1 MLNTYSNM
9 SVSLGLKGRQFDLFV
24 SFTVKVSI
32 LTMIVTAIL
41 FCFPT
46 DTIWL
51 RHISQYRLLF
61 PRKKIK
67 TEMNSIP
74 DGNSQTFKFRQDDQ
88 NMADFFYHMTNH
100 NVTHKNDIKQRIFF
114 KQNVI
119 FCCCACVC
127 HIEIKIIAETHRV
140 KFLNRMSPWYM
151 NRKKS
156 NLRKNCFKREKE
168 KMRHWIS
175 INFLS
180 TKLLLIYFMFNSK
193 LCRRRH
199 RHHWWW

>member
-24 SFTVKVSI
+24 SFTVEVSI
-32 LTMIVTAIL
+32 LTTIVTAIL

-51 RHISQYRLLF
+51 PHISQYRLLF
-61 PRKKIK
+61 PRKKKLKLKWIRFRMETARRSSSDKMIK
-67 TEMNSIP
+67 IWLI
-74 DGNSQTFKFRQDDQ
+74 
-88 NMADFFYHMTNH
+88 FFYHMTNH

-114 KQNVI
+114 QQNVI

-140 KFLNRMSPWYM
+140 KFLNWMSPWYM
-151 NRKKS
+151 NRKKATFEKIVS
-156 NLRKNCFKREKE
+156 NEKKKKWGIE
-168 KMRHWIS
+168 
-175 INFLS
+175 FP
-180 TKLLLIYFMFNSK
+180 LIFYQRNYY
-193 LCRRRH
+193 
-199 RHHWWW
+199 